1 MCVFFYK
8 ALKHYT
14 FSRPHG
20 QVSNGALFYDDVFLV
35 MFQGFLE
42 VYILEGFLKLI
53 FSCLFNEIFDDWF
66 LILIVIP
73 FFFFFFFCFF
83 LFFF

>member
-1 MCVFFYK
+1 MCLFHK
-8 ALKHYT
+8 ALKHYTT

-53 FSCLFNEIFDDWF
+53 FSCIFNEIFDDWF
-66 LILIVIP
+66 LILIVIIS
-73 FFFFFFFCFF
+73 FRIQIWHCDKRHK
-83 LFFF
+83 